1 MEIVSDRKED
11 IQAKCGC
18 ITLKG
23 VLHHY
28 IYDNGYHS
36 DMVEMIA
43 PYPGK
48 KRALFDHTVNVVRV
62 EDNYTPEATTLKK
75 IYKQELQIC
84 RRQHYLERNKE
95 KIAKLLPIW
104 FEYDARV
111 GYADAVERMKRRQIV
126 RKARKGEI
134 SVKEINRSLENA
146 RRITELYRRST
157 THEHTRIVNRELS
170 NYGLKSL
177 EFNYGDA
184 CRLYGNDI
192 WEQLLE
198 RTEHTADV
206 MDDGLKCLFEDF
218 AFLYNM
224 DLPKFEIDDVVE
236 TIGFGGEI
244 IAVALRRNNYVVGV
258 GAIDDVRGRR
268 ALRALVGDNRLV
280 EILPKKVYNAI
291 TRQEPFYVRGSLY
304 YRRLN
309 RDNQKIEQMRE
320 DVETYE
326 EAVRKQA
333 ALAEQ
338 ARLKE
343 QAAKEQESKAK
354 YIKDKQQP
362 KDNP

>member
-1 MEIVSDRKED
+1 MDYNRIMSTQLVSDRKEY

-28 IYDNGYHS
+28 IYDNGYES

-48 KRALFDHTVNVVRV
+48 KRALYDHRINVVMDA
-62 EDNYTPEATTLKK
+62 ENYTPEATALKK
-75 IYKQELQIC
+75 IYKQELQIR
-84 RRQHYLERNKE
+84 RRQHYLEHNKE
-95 KIAKLLPIW
+95 KIAKMLPVW

-111 GYADAVERMKRRQIV
+111 GYAEAVERMERRQIV
-126 RKARKGEI
+126 RKSRKGEI
-134 SVKEINRSLENA
+134 SAKEINKSLENV

-157 THEHTRIVNRELS
+157 IHEHTRMVNRELR
-170 NYGLKSL
+170 NCGLQNL
-177 EFNYGDA
+177 EFGYGDA
-184 CRLYGNDI
+184 CRLYGDDI
-192 WEQLLE
+192 WERLLE

-206 MDDGLKCLFEDF
+206 IDDGSKCLFEDF

-268 ALRALVGDNRLV
+268 ALRALVGDNCLV
-280 EILPKKVYNAI
+280 ELLPKKVYNAI
-291 TRQEPFYVRGSLY
+291 TRQEPFYVRGTLN

-309 RDNQKIEQMRE
+309 RHQVI
-320 DVETYE
+320 T
-326 EAVRKQA
+326 
-333 ALAEQ
+333 
-338 ARLKE
+338 
-343 QAAKEQESKAK
+343 
-354 YIKDKQQP
+354 IK
-362 KDNP
+362 

>member
-1 MEIVSDRKED
+1 MELLSDITED
-11 IQAKCGC
+11 IEARCGC
-18 ITLKG
+18 IALKG

-36 DMVEMIA
+36 DMVEMTA

-62 EDNYTPEATTLKK
+62 EDNYTPEAIALKK
-75 IYKQELQIC
+75 IYKQELQIR
-84 RRQHYLERNKE
+84 RRQRYLERNKQ
-95 KIAKLLPIW
+95 KIARLLPIW
-104 FEYDARV
+104 FEYDARL
-111 GYADAVERMKRRQIV
+111 GYADAVERMERRRVV

-134 SVKEINRSLENA
+134 SAKKINRSLEYT
-146 RRITELYRRST
+146 RREIDLCRQFITY
-157 THEHTRIVNRELS
+157 EHTRIVNRELR
-170 NYGLKSL
+170 NCGLQNL

-198 RTEHTADV
+198 RTEHTTDV
-206 MDDGLKCLFEDF
+206 IDDGLKRLFEDF

-224 DLPKFEIDDVVE
+224 CLTKFEIDDVVE

-258 GAIDDVRGRR
+258 GAIDNVRGRR

-291 TRQEPFYVRGSLY
+291 TRQEPFYIRGSLN

-309 RDNQKIEQMRE
+309 KHQMI
-320 DVETYE
+320 TI
-326 EAVRKQA
+326 Q
-333 ALAEQ
+333 
-338 ARLKE
+338 
-343 QAAKEQESKAK
+343 
-354 YIKDKQQP
+354 
-362 KDNP
+362 

>member
-1 MEIVSDRKED
+1 MDYNRIMSMQLVSDRTEN
-11 IQAKCGC
+11 IEARYGC
-18 ITLKG
+18 IKLKG

-36 DMVEMIA
+36 DMVEMTA

-48 KRALFDHTVNVVRV
+48 KRALFDHGVNVVMDA
-62 EDNYTPEATTLKK
+62 ENYTPEATVLKK
-75 IYKQELQIC
+75 IYKQELQIR
-84 RRQHYLERNKE
+84 RRQRHLERNKE

-111 GYADAVERMKRRQIV
+111 GYVDAVERMERRRVV
-126 RKARKGEI
+126 RKARKGTI
-134 SVKEINRSLENA
+134 SAKEINRSLENV

-157 THEHTRIVNRELS
+157 KHEHTCRVNRELR
-170 NYGLKSL
+170 NCGLQNL

-184 CRLYGNDI
+184 CRLFGDVI
-192 WEQLLE
+192 WERLLE

-206 MDDGLKCLFEDF
+206 IDDGLKCLFEDF

-224 DLPKFEIDDVVE
+224 CHPKFETDDVVE

-268 ALRALVGDNRLV
+268 ALRALVGDNCLV
-280 EILPKKVYNAI
+280 DLLPKKVNNAI
-291 TRQEPFYVRGSLY
+291 TRQEQFYIRGSLN

-309 RDNQKIEQMRE
+309 RDQMI
-320 DVETYE
+320 TI
-326 EAVRKQA
+326 Q
-333 ALAEQ
+333 
-338 ARLKE
+338 
-343 QAAKEQESKAK
+343 
-354 YIKDKQQP
+354 
-362 KDNP
+362 

>member
-1 MEIVSDRKED
+1 MDYNRIMSMQLVSDRTEN
-11 IQAKCGC
+11 IEARYGC
-18 ITLKG
+18 IKLKG

-36 DMVEMIA
+36 DMVEMTA

-62 EDNYTPEATTLKK
+62 EDNYTPEAIALKK
-75 IYKQELQIC
+75 IYKQELQIR

-95 KIAKLLPIW
+95 KIARLLPIW
-104 FEYDARV
+104 FEYDARIGFV
-111 GYADAVERMKRRQIV
+111 DAVERMERRRVV
-126 RKARKGEI
+126 RKARKGTI
-134 SVKEINRSLENA
+134 SAKEINRSLENV

-157 THEHTRIVNRELS
+157 THEHTRIVNRELR
-170 NYGLKSL
+170 NCGLQNL

-192 WEQLLE
+192 WERLLE

-206 MDDGLKCLFEDF
+206 IDDGLKCLFEDF
-218 AFLYNM
+218 AFLYNVE
-224 DLPKFEIDDVVE
+224 LPKFQKGDIVD

-244 IAVALRRNNYVVGV
+244 MAVALRRNNYVVSL

-280 EILPKKVYNAI
+280 DLLPKKVYNAI
-291 TRQEPFYVRGSLY
+291 TRQEQFYIRGSLN

-309 RDNQKIEQMRE
+309 RHQMI
-320 DVETYE
+320 TF
-326 EAVRKQA
+326 Q
-333 ALAEQ
+333 
-338 ARLKE
+338 
-343 QAAKEQESKAK
+343 
-354 YIKDKQQP
+354 
-362 KDNP
+362 

>member
-1 MEIVSDRKED
+1 MDYNRIMSMQLVSDRKEY

-28 IYDNGYHS
+28 IYDNGYES

-48 KRALFDHTVNVVRV
+48 KRALYDHRINVVMDA
-62 EDNYTPEATTLKK
+62 ENYTPEATALKK
-75 IYKQELQIC
+75 IYKQELQIR
-84 RRQHYLERNKE
+84 RRQHYLEHNKE
-95 KIAKLLPIW
+95 KIAKMLPVW

-111 GYADAVERMKRRQIV
+111 GYAEAVERMERRQIV
-126 RKARKGEI
+126 RKSRKGEI
-134 SVKEINRSLENA
+134 SAKEINKSLENV

-157 THEHTRIVNRELS
+157 IHEHTRMVNRELR
-170 NYGLKSL
+170 NCGLQNL
-177 EFNYGDA
+177 EFGYGDA
-184 CRLYGNDI
+184 CRLYGDDI
-192 WEQLLE
+192 WERLLE

-206 MDDGLKCLFEDF
+206 IDDGSKCLFEDF

-268 ALRALVGDNRLV
+268 ALRALVGDNCLV
-280 EILPKKVYNAI
+280 ELLPKKVYNAI
-291 TRQEPFYVRGSLY
+291 TRQEPFYVRGTLN

-309 RDNQKIEQMRE
+309 RHQVI
-320 DVETYE
+320 T
-326 EAVRKQA
+326 
-333 ALAEQ
+333 
-338 ARLKE
+338 
-343 QAAKEQESKAK
+343 
-354 YIKDKQQP
+354 IK
-362 KDNP
+362 

>member
-1 MEIVSDRKED
+1 MDYNRIMSMQLVSDRKED

-28 IYDNGYHS
+28 IYDNGYES
-36 DMVEMIA
+36 DIVEMIA

-48 KRALFDHTVNVVRV
+48 KRALYDHRINVVMDA
-62 EDNYTPEATTLKK
+62 ENYTPEATALKK
-75 IYKQELQIC
+75 IYEQELQIR

-104 FEYDARV
+104 FEYDAWV

-134 SVKEINRSLENA
+134 SAKEINKSLENV

-157 THEHTRIVNRELS
+157 IHEHTLKVNRELR
-170 NYGLKSL
+170 NCGLQNL
-177 EFNYGDA
+177 EFGYGDA
-184 CRLYGNDI
+184 CRLFGDDI
-192 WEQLLE
+192 WRQLLE

-206 MDDGLKCLFEDF
+206 IDDGSKCLFEDF

-244 IAVALRRNNYVVGV
+244 IAVALRHNNYVVGV

-268 ALRALVGDNRLV
+268 ALRALVGDNCLV
-280 EILPKKVYNAI
+280 ELLPKKVYNAI

-304 YRRLN
+304 YRRQN
-309 RDNQKIEQMRE
+309 ADQMI
-320 DVETYE
+320 TI
-326 EAVRKQA
+326 Q
-333 ALAEQ
+333 
-338 ARLKE
+338 
-343 QAAKEQESKAK
+343 
-354 YIKDKQQP
+354 
-362 KDNP
+362 

>member
-1 MEIVSDRKED
+1 MDYNRIMSMQLVSDRTEN
-11 IQAKCGC
+11 IEARYGC
-18 ITLKG
+18 IKLKG

-28 IYDNGYHS
+28 IYDNGYESH
-36 DMVEMIA
+36 MVEMTV

-48 KRALFDHTVNVVRV
+48 KRALYDHRVNVVMDA
-62 EDNYTPEATTLKK
+62 ENYTPEAIALKK
-75 IYKQELQIC
+75 IYKQELEIR
-84 RRQHYLERNKE
+84 RRQRYLECNKE
-95 KIAKLLPIW
+95 KIARLLPIW

-111 GYADAVERMKRRQIV
+111 GYVDAVERMERRRVV

-134 SVKEINRSLENA
+134 SVKEINKSLENA
-146 RRITELYRRST
+146 RREADSHRQFT
-157 THEHTRIVNRELS
+157 THKHTLRVNRELR

-177 EFNYGDA
+177 EFGYGDA
-184 CRLYGNDI
+184 CRLYGDDI
-192 WEQLLE
+192 WERLLE

-206 MDDGLKCLFEDF
+206 IDDGLKCLFEDF

-280 EILPKKVYNAI
+280 DLLPKKVYNAI

-304 YRRLN
+304 YRRQN
-309 RDNQKIEQMRE
+309 ADQVITIQ
-320 DVETYE
+320 
-326 EAVRKQA
+326 
-333 ALAEQ
+333 
-338 ARLKE
+338 
-343 QAAKEQESKAK
+343 
-354 YIKDKQQP
+354 
-362 KDNP
+362 

>member
-1 MEIVSDRKED
+1 MDYNRIMSMQLVSDRKEY

-28 IYDNGYHS
+28 IYDNGYES

-48 KRALFDHTVNVVRV
+48 KRALYDHRINVVMDA
-62 EDNYTPEATTLKK
+62 ENYTPEATALKK
-75 IYKQELQIC
+75 IYKQELQIR
-84 RRQHYLERNKE
+84 RRQHYLEHNKE
-95 KIAKLLPIW
+95 KIAKMLPVW

-111 GYADAVERMKRRQIV
+111 GYAEAVERMERRQIV
-126 RKARKGEI
+126 RKSRKGEI
-134 SVKEINRSLENA
+134 SAKKINKSLENV

-157 THEHTRIVNRELS
+157 IHEHTRMVNRELR
-170 NYGLKSL
+170 NCGLQNL
-177 EFNYGDA
+177 EFGYGDA
-184 CRLYGNDI
+184 CRLYGDDI
-192 WEQLLE
+192 WERLLE

-206 MDDGLKCLFEDF
+206 IDDGSKCLFEDF

-268 ALRALVGDNRLV
+268 ALRALVGDNCLV
-280 EILPKKVYNAI
+280 ELLPKKVYNAI
-291 TRQEPFYVRGSLY
+291 TRQEPFYVRGTLN

-309 RDNQKIEQMRE
+309 RHQVI
-320 DVETYE
+320 T
-326 EAVRKQA
+326 
-333 ALAEQ
+333 
-338 ARLKE
+338 
-343 QAAKEQESKAK
+343 
-354 YIKDKQQP
+354 IK
-362 KDNP
+362 